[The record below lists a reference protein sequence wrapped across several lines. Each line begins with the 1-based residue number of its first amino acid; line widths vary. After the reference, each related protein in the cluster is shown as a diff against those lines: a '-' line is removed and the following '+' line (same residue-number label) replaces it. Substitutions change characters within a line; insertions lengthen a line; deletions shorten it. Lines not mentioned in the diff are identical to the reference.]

1 MVAQRQVFVR
11 QAGWSL
17 DAVSAALQLL
27 AMSGLLML
35 RQAYACAGR
44 VRHAGGDWHVY
55 ACRDAQLSLA
65 RPSGSASCCLAAPK
79 ACGVISCPAACPDR
93 ACRSRALSGKT
104 KVQVWHALK
113 GSPSPTSAALATA
126 GCRGPKA
133 LH

>member
-1 MVAQRQVFVR
+1 MQFSAQSYVNVVAQRQVFVR

-79 ACGVISCPAACPDR
+79 ASL
-93 ACRSRALSGKT
+93 RSHLVPCSLS
-104 KVQVWHALK
+104 
-113 GSPSPTSAALATA
+113 
-126 GCRGPKA
+126 
-133 LH
+133 